1 MNKILNLI
9 DRTKKIRNFDV
20 KLDWKLHASE
30 LI

>member
-9 DRTKKIRNFDV
+9 GRTKKIRNFDV
-20 KLDWKLHASE
+20 KLDLKLYVRE